1 MGVKRKTQVADP
13 TTAMSQPVEAVEQ
26 KAEPIDHRRDPG
38 PVVEQTG
45 ATPRQV
51 LLSATVDAG
60 GDSYTAL
67 RAVWEGEHIA
77 DWVVVDA
84 NALVRQRWADTV
96 GEVIGQHLSRLN
108 AVAPNHEFERH
119 FQGALLSGTR
129 QEFVEEL
136 ALPGGEGGWRRTVVV
151 PVSADTIV
159 VTTRDISRE
168 VHLERA
174 LQQER
179 QARRVQTQGAA
190 GSGRLRSVSESE
202 VRFLAW
208 TASALFAGA
217 GLIAIVNSSVT
228 KLADVNLTALRLTG
242 LVAVLMAIGVRALPW
257 NRHSRLIADSLITGA
272 IAFLVVS
279 DHFDHYGRDLASS
292 AVYPVFFIII
302 VAWSGLVQRRGFSVF
317 IAALAG
323 GALLAIFSSNGH
335 TETGWQCVIVT
346 MPAAAVLGE
355 VLCWSYSRATG
366 LARLEANRR
375 LHDPLTDLANRQ
387 LLVEQLDHALSR
399 IRRTDALLAVLYVD
413 LDRFKQVNDS
423 FGHDAGDELL
433 LQAARTLRNAVREN
447 DVVARLGGDEFAVLC
462 EDLTDQTGAVEVAV
476 RILEAFDQPLT
487 CAKRELYVTS
497 SIGVAFSTH
506 GAESPDALL
515 RDADAAMYRAKRSGR
530 NRIEVFDETMR
541 HLIAHRLELTSAL
554 HHAVEQG
561 ELRVHYQPIYARDA
575 KTVRG
580 YEALVR
586 WERPGFGLL
595 KPGEFMDVAEDS
607 GAILAVGEWMLGEVC
622 RQASHLAKQWPD
634 RRLGIAVNVASR
646 QLVEGNLVE
655 LVERILKRTGLDPE
669 LLTLE
674 LTETTLIDDAEGA
687 QATLNS
693 LHDLGVKI
701 ALDDFGTGYSSLTY
715 LQAFPIDI
723 IKIDGSFVRTLGRE
737 RQGAAIIS
745 AIISLAQSLG
755 ITVVAEGIETEAQLD
770 AVACLGCDLLQG
782 FYLSVP
788 KPIEDL
794 EPPLATSV
802 TRSR

>member
-1 MGVKRKTQVADP
+1 MA
-13 TTAMSQPVEAVEQ
+13 QPLEV
-26 KAEPIDHRRDPG
+26 RR
-38 PVVEQTG
+38 Q
-45 ATPRQV
+45 A
-51 LLSATVDAG
+51 LLSASLDGG

-67 RAVWEGEHIA
+67 RAVREGDRIA
-77 DWVVVDA
+77 DWVVIDA
-84 NALVRQRWADTV
+84 NDLVRRRWADAV
-96 GEVIGQHLSRLN
+96 GDVIGQRLSRLN
-108 AVAPNHEFERH
+108 AVAPNQEFERR
-119 FQGALLSGTR
+119 FQAALLSGTR
-129 QEFVEEL
+129 QEFVDEL

-151 PVSADTIV
+151 PVDDDTIV
-159 VTTRDISRE
+159 ATTRDISRE
-168 VHLERA
+168 VYLERA
-174 LQQER
+174 LEQER
-179 QARRVQTQGAA
+179 AARKAGAPG
-190 GSGRLRSVSESE
+190 GSGAQLRSVSESE
-202 VRFLAW
+202 ARFLAW

-217 GLIAIVNSSVT
+217 GLIAIVNSLVT
-228 KLADVNLTALRLTG
+228 TLPGVNLTALRLTG
-242 LVAVLMAIGVRALPW
+242 VIAVVMAIAVRLLPW
-257 NRHSRLIADSLITGA
+257 NVHSRPIADSLITGA
-272 IAFLVVS
+272 IAFLVLS
-279 DHFDHYGRDLASS
+279 DHFDHYGHDLASS

-323 GALLAIFSSNGH
+323 GALLAIFASNGH
-335 TETGWQCVIVT
+335 TDTGWQCAIVT

-355 VLCWSYSRATG
+355 VLCWSYTRATD

-387 LLVEQLDHALSR
+387 LLIEQLDHALSR
-399 IRRTDALLAVLYVD
+399 IRRTDAMLAVLYVD

-433 LQAARTLRNAVREN
+433 LQAARTLRGAVREN

-462 EDLTDQTGAVEVAV
+462 EDLNDQTGAIEVAA

-497 SIGVAFSTH
+497 SIGVAFSAH
-506 GAESPDALL
+506 GVESPDALL

-541 HLIAHRLELTSAL
+541 HLIAHRLELTTAL
-554 HHAVEQG
+554 HHAVDHG
-561 ELRVHYQPIYARDA
+561 ELRVHYQPIYGRDGE
-575 KTVRG
+575 TVRG

-607 GAILAVGEWMLGEVC
+607 GAILAVGEWMLREVC
-622 RQASHLAKQWPD
+622 RQASRLARRWPH

-655 LVERILKRTGLDPE
+655 LVKRVLEETALEPE

-674 LTETTLIDDAEGA
+674 LTETTLIDDAETA
-687 QATLNS
+687 QATLEA

-715 LQAFPIDI
+715 LRAFPIDI
-723 IKIDGSFVRTLGRE
+723 IKIDGSFVRTIGRE

-745 AIISLAQSLG
+745 AVISLAQSLG
-755 ITVVAEGIETEAQLD
+755 IMVVAEGIETEAQLD
-770 AVACLGCDLLQG
+770 AVVCLGCDLLQG

-788 KPIEDL
+788 KPMEEVEPRL
-794 EPPLATSV
+794 ETV
-802 TRSR
+802 VSRGG